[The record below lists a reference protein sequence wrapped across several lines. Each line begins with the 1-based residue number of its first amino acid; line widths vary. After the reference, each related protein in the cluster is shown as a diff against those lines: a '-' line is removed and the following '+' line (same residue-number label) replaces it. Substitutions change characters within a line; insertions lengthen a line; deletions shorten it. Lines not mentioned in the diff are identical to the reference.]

1 MGARV
6 RPRWVGDAIRAPIR
20 NAVIGRLAGRVVV
33 EEPSGA
39 IILDVGGVGYELL
52 APLGALGRAEQLP
65 EERIVLFVHTN
76 LRQDALELFGFA
88 SLAEREVF
96 RLLIGVQKVGPKI
109 ALGLLSALP
118 PAELASA
125 VNDGDVARLSRVPGI
140 GKKTAERLVLEL
152 REKMPGGRLPEVNPK
167 RSRDGHTQRLVGALT
182 NMGYR
187 PAEAERAVDSLG
199 DRVSAEPLPAL
210 LRAALAVLTQR
221 RT

>member
-1 MGARV
+1 MG
-6 RPRWVGDAIRAPIR
+6 RWSPFGPPVR
-20 NAVIGRLAGRVVV
+20 NAVIGRLAGRLVV

-39 IILDVGGVGYELL
+39 IIFDVAGVGYELF

-65 EERIVLFVHTN
+65 DERIVLFVHTN

-88 SLAEREVF
+88 SLAEREIF

-118 PAELASA
+118 PADLASA
-125 VNDGDVARLSRVPGI
+125 VHDGDLARLSRVPGI

-152 REKMPGGRLPEVNPK
+152 REKMPGGRLPEVNASP
-167 RSRDGHTQRLVGALT
+167 SRDGHAQQVIGALT

-187 PAEAERAVDSLG
+187 PAEAERAVESLG
-199 DRVSAEPLPAL
+199 DRVSAEPLPSL

>member
-1 MGARV
+1 LE
-6 RPRWVGDAIRAPIR
+6 
-20 NAVIGRLAGRVVV
+20 NAMIGRLAGKVIA

-39 IILDVGGVGYELL
+39 LILDVNGVGYELL
-52 APLGALGRAEQLP
+52 APLGAVGRAEQLGDQ
-65 EERIVLFVHTN
+65 RVALFVHTN

-118 PAELASA
+118 PEELAHA
-125 VNDGDVARLSRVPGI
+125 VQEGDVIRLSRVPGI

-152 REKMPGGRLPEVNPK
+152 KEKMPGGRLPEARPAPTQ
-167 RSRDGHTQRLVGALT
+167 DGQTERLIGALT

-187 PAEAERAVDSLG
+187 TAEAERAVESLG
-199 DRVSAEPLPAL
+199 DRLTTEPLPSL
-210 LRAALAVLTQR
+210 LRAALAALTSR
-221 RT
+221 RS

>member
-1 MGARV
+1 M
-6 RPRWVGDAIRAPIR
+6 
-20 NAVIGRLAGRVVV
+20 IGRLAGRVVV

-152 REKMPGGRLPEVNPK
+152 REKMPGGRLPEANSTP
-167 RSRDGHTQRLVGALT
+167 SRDGHAQRLIGALT

-187 PAEAERAVDSLG
+187 PAEAERAVESLG
-199 DRVSAEPLPAL
+199 DRVSAEPLPSL

>member
-1 MGARV
+1 M
-6 RPRWVGDAIRAPIR
+6 
-20 NAVIGRLAGRVVV
+20 IGRLAGKVVV

-39 IILDVGGVGYELL
+39 LVLDVNGVGYELL
-52 APLGALGRAEQLP
+52 APVGALGRAEQLP
-65 EERIVLFVHTN
+65 DQRVVLLVHTN

-88 SLAEREVF
+88 SLAEREIF

-118 PAELASA
+118 PEDLARA
-125 VNDGDVARLSRVPGI
+125 VHDGDIARLSKIPGI

-152 REKMPGGRLPEVNPK
+152 REKMPGGRLPEAPA
-167 RSRDGHTQRLVGALT
+167 RASSGGQAERLIGALT

-187 PAEAERAVDSLG
+187 AAEAERAVESLG
-199 DRVSAEPLPAL
+199 DRVAAEPLPAL

-221 RT
+221 RS